1 MLSYFN
7 FMEKLKCIICNLRFL
22 YCKYCIFF
30 GSENF
35 IRWKLFLNYGWLCY
49 MIYIFRRNFFFVLW
63 GRGWRGNCMWFVIIF
78 VFVMFWDIFLLL
90 FGVNNEVFF
99 FGSDG
104 WEGDILFIV
113 EKELFFVCCV
123 VVFDLIMCWELGFI
137 VKFDFLIMEIE
148 ILWVFVFVMEF
159 LGEEF
164 GRDFLFV
171 NGEMGIFLLFLFI
184 WNGM

>member
-1 MLSYFN
+1 MVGYV
-7 FMEKLKCIICNLRFL
+7 IWYIFL
-22 YCKYCIFF
+22 EEIFF
-30 GSENF
+30 
-35 IRWKLFLNYGWLCY
+35 LFCEGEGGEEIVCGL
-49 MIYIFRRNFFFVLW
+49 F
-63 GRGWRGNCMWFVIIF
+63 IIF